1 MPLKGRWAERAV
13 DTAVFHL
20 FAPGPG
26 EQGGE
31 LFLAFSLTCSRSHM
45 TSEKRAA
52 ELIRAIEL
60 PKFYAPQTVMAT
72 GSIREG
78 GTYEKDSSM

>member
-1 MPLKGRWAERAV
+1 MGLKGPLTPLYFIFLHPAWVNRAV
-13 DTAVFHL
+13 S
-20 FAPGPG
+20 
-26 EQGGE
+26 
-31 LFLAFSLTCSRSHM
+31 FSLLFHMTCSRSHM

-52 ELIRAIEL
+52 ELISAIEL

>member
-1 MPLKGRWAERAV
+1 
-13 DTAVFHL
+13 
-20 FAPGPG
+20 
-26 EQGGE
+26 
-31 LFLAFSLTCSRSHM
+31 M

-52 ELIRAIEL
+52 ELISAIEL